1 MKNKQVFL
9 DQGSP
14 EWLEW
19 RESLRTASE
28 TPTVMNVNPYQSQ
41 NALRK
46 QKADKKPTFVNE
58 AMLRGSNMEPIAR
71 AAVGE
76 ELGITLEPRCYEM
89 GLFGASLDA
98 FGDLG
103 GVEVIVEIKCPSSPS
118 SGYWDDLDE
127 KHPTFWQ
134 LVHQKLCSG
143 AERTFLYTYDEGR
156 TRLQECHITEDHFSQ
171 LIEAWNNFES
181 ERVDEAFEKIATEYK
196 SLKRIEKQIKD
207 ELDEISKKLKDQG
220 ECFGFGVAVSTV
232 QKKGSLN
239 LKKLEEEDPKLFK
252 QLEPYFSKSSTYKK
266 INITEANN
274 VSE

>member
-1 MKNKQVFL
+1 MENKRVFL
-9 DQGSP
+9 EQGSA

-19 RESLRTASE
+19 RQSLRTASE

-46 QKADKKPTFVNE
+46 QKADKKPTYVNE

-76 ELGITLEPRCYEM
+76 HLGIHLEPRCYEM

-98 FGDLG
+98 FGELE
-103 GVEVIVEIKCPSSPS
+103 GVKVIVEIKCPSSSS

-156 TRLQECHITEDHFSQ
+156 TRLQECHITEDHYSQ
-171 LIEAWNNFES
+171 LIEAWNKFES
-181 ERVDEAFEKIATEYK
+181 ERVDEAFGEIATKYK
-196 SLKRIEKQIKD
+196 SLKKQEKAIKD
-207 ELDEISKKLKDQG
+207 QLDAIGETLKNQG
-220 ECFGFGVAVSTV
+220 ECFGFGVTIKTV

-239 LKKLEEEDPKLFK
+239 LKKLEEEDPNLFK

-266 INITEANN
+266 INITEAN
-274 VSE
+274 

>member
-1 MKNKQVFL
+1 MDNKRVFFE
-9 DQGSP
+9 QGSP

-19 RESLRTASE
+19 RGSLRTASE
-28 TPTVMNVNPYQSQ
+28 TPTVMNLNPYQSQ

-46 QKADKKPTFVNE
+46 QKAEQKPTFVNE
-58 AMLRGSNMEPIAR
+58 AMVRGSNMEPIAR

-76 ELGITLEPRCYEM
+76 ELGIHLEPRCYEM

-98 FGDLG
+98 FGELE
-103 GVEVIVEIKCPSSPS
+103 GVKVIVEIKCPSSPS
-118 SGYWDDLDE
+118 SAYWSDLDE
-127 KHPTFWQ
+127 KHPAFWQ

-156 TRLQECHITEDHFSQ
+156 TRLQECHITEDHFTQ
-171 LIEAWNNFES
+171 LIEAWNKFES

-207 ELDEISKKLKDQG
+207 ELDEIGKTLKDQG
-220 ECFGFGVAVSTV
+220 ECFGFGVTIKTV

-239 LKKLEEEDPKLFK
+239 LKKLEEENPNLYK
-252 QLEPYFSKSSTYKK
+252 QLEPYFSKSSSYKK
-266 INITEANN
+266 INITETN
-274 VSE
+274 

>member
-1 MKNKQVFL
+1 MDNKQVFL
-9 DQGSP
+9 EQGSP

-19 RESLRTASE
+19 RELLRTASE
-28 TPTVMNVNPYQSQ
+28 TPTVMNVNPHQSQ

-46 QKADKKPTFVNE
+46 QKADKKPNFVNE

-76 ELGITLEPRCYEM
+76 ELGISLEPRCYEM

-98 FGDLG
+98 FGELG

-118 SGYWDDLDE
+118 SAYWDDLDE

-171 LIEAWNNFES
+171 LIEAWNKFES
-181 ERVDEAFEKIATEYK
+181 ERVDEAFGEIATEYK

-207 ELDEISKKLKDQG
+207 ELDEISKTLKDQG
-220 ECFGFGVAVSTV
+220 ECFGFGVTVKTV

-239 LKKLEEEDPKLFK
+239 LKKLEEENPNLFK
-252 QLEPYFSKSSTYKK
+252 QLEPYFSKSSSYKK
-266 INITEANN
+266 INITETN
-274 VSE
+274 

>member
-1 MKNKQVFL
+1 MKNKRVFL
-9 DQGSP
+9 EQGSP

-19 RESLRTASE
+19 RGSLRTASE

-46 QKADKKPTFVNE
+46 QKSEQTSTFVNE
-58 AMLRGSNMEPIAR
+58 AMVRGSNMEPIAR

-98 FGDLG
+98 FGELE
-103 GVEVIVEIKCPSSPS
+103 GVDIIVEIKCPSSPS
-118 SGYWDDLDE
+118 SAYWDDLDE

-171 LIEAWNNFES
+171 LIEAWNKFES
-181 ERVDEAFEKIATEYK
+181 ERTDEAFGDMATEYK

-207 ELDEISKKLKDQG
+207 ELDEISKTLKDQG

-232 QKKGSLN
+232 EKKGSLN
-239 LKKLEEEDPKLFK
+239 LKKLEKEDPNLFK

-266 INITEANN
+266 INIPETNN

>member
-1 MKNKQVFL
+1 MKNKRVFL
-9 DQGSP
+9 EQGSP

-19 RESLRTASE
+19 RGSLRTASE

-46 QKADKKPTFVNE
+46 QKAEQKPTFVNE
-58 AMLRGSNMEPIAR
+58 AMVRGSNMEPIAR

-76 ELGITLEPRCYEM
+76 ELGISLEPRCYEM

-98 FGDLG
+98 FGELE
-103 GVEVIVEIKCPSSPS
+103 GVDIIVEIKCPSSPS
-118 SGYWDDLDE
+118 SAYWDDLDE

-156 TRLQECHITEDHFSQ
+156 TRLQECHITEDHFTQ
-171 LIEAWNNFES
+171 LIEAWNKFES
-181 ERVDEAFEKIATEYK
+181 ERVDEAFGEIATKYK
-196 SLKRIEKQIKD
+196 SLKKQEKAIKAQ
-207 ELDEISKKLKDQG
+207 LDATGETLKDQG

-232 QKKGSLN
+232 ERKGSLN
-239 LKKLEEEDPKLFK
+239 LQKLEEEDPNLFK
-252 QLEPYFSKSSTYKK
+252 QLEPYFSKSSSYKK
-266 INITEANN
+266 INITEAN
-274 VSE
+274 

>member
-1 MKNKQVFL
+1 MDNKRVFFE
-9 DQGSP
+9 QGSP

-19 RESLRTASE
+19 RGSLRTASE
-28 TPTVMNVNPYQSQ
+28 TPTVMNLNPYQSQ

-46 QKADKKPTFVNE
+46 QKAEQKPTFVNE
-58 AMLRGSNMEPIAR
+58 AMVRGSNMEPIAR

-76 ELGITLEPRCYEM
+76 ELGIHLEPRCYEM

-98 FGDLG
+98 FGELE

-118 SGYWDDLDE
+118 SAYWSDLDE
-127 KHPTFWQ
+127 KHPAFWQ

-156 TRLQECHITEDHFSQ
+156 TRLQECHITEDHFTQ
-171 LIEAWNNFES
+171 LIEAWNKFES
-181 ERVDEAFEKIATEYK
+181 ERTDEAFEKIATEFK

-220 ECFGFGVAVSTV
+220 ECFGFGVVVSTV
-232 QKKGSLN
+232 EKKGSLN
-239 LKKLEEEDPKLFK
+239 LKKLEEEDPNLFK
-252 QLEPYFSKSSTYKK
+252 QLKPYFSKSSSYKK
-266 INITEANN
+266 INITEKTD

>member
-1 MKNKQVFL
+1 MENKRVFL
-9 DQGSP
+9 KQGSA

-19 RESLRTASE
+19 RGSLRTASE

-46 QKADKKPTFVNE
+46 QKSEQKPIFVNE
-58 AMLRGSNMEPIAR
+58 TMLRGSNMEPIAR

-76 ELGITLEPRCYEM
+76 ELGISLEPRCYEM

-98 FGDLG
+98 FGELE
-103 GVEVIVEIKCPSSPS
+103 GVDIIVEIKCPSSSS

-143 AERTFLYTYDEGR
+143 AERTFLYTYDEDR
-156 TRLQECHITEDHFSQ
+156 TRLQECHITEDHFTQ
-171 LIEAWNNFES
+171 LIEAWNKFES
-181 ERVDEAFEKIATEYK
+181 ERTDEAFGEIATEYK

-207 ELDEISKKLKDQG
+207 ELDEISKTLKKQG
-220 ECFGFGVAVSTV
+220 ECFGFGVTVSTV
-232 QKKGSLN
+232 EKKGSLN
-239 LKKLEEEDPKLFK
+239 MKKLMKEDPNLFK
-252 QLEPYFSKSSTYKK
+252 QLEPYFSKSSSYKK
-266 INITEANN
+266 INITEKTD

>member
-1 MKNKQVFL
+1 MKNKRVFL
-9 DQGSP
+9 EQGSP

-19 RESLRTASE
+19 RQSLRTASE
-28 TPTVMNVNPYQSQ
+28 TPTVMNVNPHQSQ

-143 AERTFLYTYDEGR
+143 AKRTFLYTYDEGR
-156 TRLQECHITEDHFSQ
+156 TRLQECHITEDHFTQ
-171 LIEAWNNFES
+171 LIEAWNKFES
-181 ERVDEAFEKIATEYK
+181 ERTDEAFGEIAKEYK
-196 SLKRIEKQIKD
+196 SLKRIEKQIKE
-207 ELDEISKKLKDQG
+207 ELDEISKTLKKQG

>member
-1 MKNKQVFL
+1 MKNKRVFL
-9 DQGSP
+9 QQGSP

-19 RESLRTASE
+19 RGSLRTASE
-28 TPTVMNVNPYQSQ
+28 TPTVMNLNPYQSQ

-46 QKADKKPTFVNE
+46 QKAEQTSTFVNE

-76 ELGITLEPRCYEM
+76 HLGITLEPRCYEM

-98 FGDLG
+98 FGELG
-103 GVEVIVEIKCPSSPS
+103 GVEVIVEIKCPSSS
-118 SGYWDDLDE
+118 SSAYWDDLDE

-143 AERTFLYTYDEGR
+143 AERTFLYTYDEDR
-156 TRLQECHITEDHFSQ
+156 TRLQECHITEDHFTQ
-171 LIEAWNNFES
+171 LIEAWNKFES
-181 ERVDEAFEKIATEYK
+181 ERTDEAFGKIATEYK

-207 ELDEISKKLKDQG
+207 ELSAISKTLKDQG

-232 QKKGSLN
+232 ERKGSLN
-239 LKKLEEEDPKLFK
+239 LQKLEEEDPNLFK
-252 QLEPYFSKSSTYKK
+252 QLEPYFSKSSSYKK
-266 INITEANN
+266 INITEKTD

>member
-1 MKNKQVFL
+1 MKSKRVFL
-9 DQGSP
+9 EQGSA

-19 RESLRTASE
+19 RQSLRTASE
-28 TPTVMNVNPYQSQ
+28 TPTVMNVNPHQSQ

-46 QKADKKPTFVNE
+46 QKTDKKPTFVNE
-58 AMLRGSNMEPIAR
+58 AMVRGSNMEPIAR

-76 ELGITLEPRCYEM
+76 ELGIHLEPRCYEM

-98 FGDLG
+98 FGELG
-103 GVEVIVEIKCPSSPS
+103 GVEVIVEIKCPSSSS

-171 LIEAWNNFES
+171 LIEAWNKFES
-181 ERVDEAFEKIATEYK
+181 ERTDEAFGDMATEYK

-207 ELDEISKKLKDQG
+207 ELSAISKTLKDQG

-232 QKKGSLN
+232 ERKGSLN
-239 LKKLEEEDPKLFK
+239 LQRLEEEDPNLFK
-252 QLEPYFSKSSTYKK
+252 QLKPYFSKSSTYKK
-266 INITEANN
+266 INITETNN

>member
-9 DQGSP
+9 EQGSP

-76 ELGITLEPRCYEM
+76 ELGIHLEPRCYEM

-98 FGDLG
+98 FGELG
-103 GVEVIVEIKCPSSPS
+103 GVDIIVEIKCPSSPS
-118 SGYWDDLDE
+118 SAYWSDLDE

-143 AERTFLYTYDEGR
+143 AERTFLYTFDEGR

-181 ERVDEAFEKIATEYK
+181 ERTDEAFGEIATEYK
-196 SLKRIEKQIKD
+196 TLKKQEKQIKD
-207 ELDEISKKLKDQG
+207 ELSAISKTLKDQG

-232 QKKGSLN
+232 ERKGSLN
-239 LKKLEEEDPKLFK
+239 LQRLEEEDPDLLK
-252 QLEPYFSKSSTYKK
+252 QLEPYFSKSSSYKK
-266 INITEANN
+266 INITETN
-274 VSE
+274 

>member
-1 MKNKQVFL
+1 MKSKRVFL
-9 DQGSP
+9 EQGSL

-19 RESLRTASE
+19 RQSLRTASE

-46 QKADKKPTFVNE
+46 QKSEQTSTFVNE
-58 AMLRGSNMEPIAR
+58 AMVRGSNMEPIAR

-76 ELGITLEPRCYEM
+76 ELGIHLEPRCYEM

-98 FGDLG
+98 FGELE
-103 GVEVIVEIKCPSSPS
+103 GVKVIVEIKCPSSPS
-118 SGYWDDLDE
+118 SAYWDGLDE

-171 LIEAWNNFES
+171 LIEAWNKFES
-181 ERVDEAFEKIATEYK
+181 ERTDEAFGEIATQYK
-196 SLKRIEKQIKD
+196 TLKKQEKQIKD
-207 ELDEISKKLKDQG
+207 ELDEISKTLKDQG
-220 ECFGFGVAVSTV
+220 ECFGFGVTIKTV

-239 LKKLEEEDPKLFK
+239 LKKLKEENPNLYK

-266 INITEANN
+266 INITETNN

>member
-1 MKNKQVFL
+1 MENKRVFL
-9 DQGSP
+9 KQGSP

-19 RESLRTASE
+19 RASLRTASE
-28 TPTVMNVNPYQSQ
+28 TPTVMNVNPHQSQ

-76 ELGITLEPRCYEM
+76 ELGIHLEPRCYEM

-98 FGDLG
+98 FGELE
-103 GVEVIVEIKCPSSPS
+103 GVDIIVEIKCPSSPS
-118 SGYWDDLDE
+118 SAYWSDLDE

-143 AERTFLYTYDEGR
+143 AERTFLYTYDEDR
-156 TRLQECHITEDHFSQ
+156 SRLQECHITEDHFTQ
-171 LIEAWNNFES
+171 LIEAWNKFES
-181 ERVDEAFEKIATEYK
+181 ERTDEAFGEIAKEYK

-207 ELDEISKKLKDQG
+207 ELSAISKTLKDQG
-220 ECFGFGVAVSTV
+220 ECFGFGVTIATV
-232 QKKGSLN
+232 ERKGSLN
-239 LKKLEEEDPKLFK
+239 LQRLEEEDPNLFK
-252 QLEPYFSKSSTYKK
+252 QLEPYFSKSSSYKK
-266 INITEANN
+266 INITEPKDA
-274 VSE
+274 